1 MFISTKNLLIY
12 VEVYFRLL
20 STTLYSH
27 KIGGSKMEKSKKLFL
42 ITISLVFLFSFLGP
56 SFSYAENQEEIS
68 PEQLESLTSID
79 GTILVDRLH

>member
-27 KIGGSKMEKSKKLFL
+27 KIEEVKWKSLKNYF
-42 ITISLVFLFSFLGP
+42 
-56 SFSYAENQEEIS
+56 
-68 PEQLESLTSID
+68 
-79 GTILVDRLH
+79 